1 MGGLGWLFET
11 FSSGASGRMDSMNQE
26 YRPSNEKSKRFTDVR
41 GCPEAVA
48 ELDDIVQYL
57 RNPSVYTDLGGKLPS
72 GVLLTGPP
80 GTGKTLLAR
89 AVAGEAGV
97 PFFYASGSEFE
108 EIYVG
113 VGAKRVRELFA
124 QAKKNAPCIVFVDE
138 IDAVGSA
145 RNPKDQQAMKMT
157 LNQLLVGLDGFNP
170 SEGIIVLAAT
180 NFPQLLDKALV
191 RPGRF
196 DRDVTVPLPD
206 VAGREQ
212 ILKLYCD
219 ATGVTDLTT
228 SSGGGAD
235 SSDGTVNLKTLAR
248 GTPGMS
254 GADLSNLVNL
264 ASLQASLKGRDKI
277 TMPDFEHAKDRIL
290 MGAERKSAVISEEG
304 RKLTAYHEAG
314 HALVATYTQGA
325 DAIYKATIMPRGQ
338 SLGHVMQLPDKDET
352 SITRRQLLAK
362 MGVAMGGRVAEGI
375 IFGDDN
381 VTTGASSDLEQATK
395 IARHMVSEVGMGSD
409 AIGPVRF
416 SSDDLAAASSA
427 TQEAVEREVKGL
439 CIQATANA
447 EALIKSKEKELHRLA
462 QALLEYET
470 LSGQEVKDVLA
481 GKGIKTGRPKSTIN
495 KDGTRPKENTSSVG
509 RIVGGAAA
517 LAKDAAQA

>member
-80 GTGKTLLAR
+80 GTGKTLLAK

-108 EIYVG
+108 EVFVG

-138 IDAVGSA
+138 IDTVGSA
-145 RNPKDQQAMKMT
+145 RSPKDQQAMKMT
-157 LNQLLVGLDGFNP
+157 LNQLLVELDGFNP

-196 DRDVTVPLPD
+196 DRNVTAPLPD

-212 ILKLYCD
+212 ILDLYVK
-219 ATGVTDLTT
+219 ATPTD
-228 SSGGGAD
+228 D
-235 SSDGTVNLKTLAR
+235 SVNCKTLAR
-248 GTPGMS
+248 ATPGMS

-264 ASLQASLKGRDKI
+264 ASLQASLRRRTKVS
-277 TMPDFEHAKDRIL
+277 MSDFEHAKDRIL
-290 MGAERKSAVISEEG
+290 MGAERKSAVISEEA
-304 RKLTAYHEAG
+304 RRLTAYHEAG
-314 HALVATYTQGA
+314 HAIMALYTEGA
-325 DAIYKATIMPRGQ
+325 MPIYKATIMPRGQ
-338 SLGHVMQLPDKDET
+338 TLGHVMQLPDKDQT
-352 SITRRQLLAK
+352 SVTRQQLKAR
-362 MGVAMGGRVAEGI
+362 MDVAMGGRVAEEL
-375 IFGDDN
+375 IFGSDN
-381 VTTGASSDLEQATK
+381 VTTGASSDLEAATK
-395 IARHMVSEVGMGSD
+395 YARHMVAEVGMGSN
-409 AIGPVRF
+409 AVGPVRYSEDELAR
-416 SSDDLAAASSA
+416 SSEA
-427 TQEAVEREVKGL
+427 TQQQIEGEVRDL
-439 CIQATANA
+439 CIGAQKNA
-447 EALIKSKEKELHRLA
+447 ESLLRRKEQELHRLA

-470 LSGQEVKDVLA
+470 LDSKEVKDACA
-481 GKGIKTGRPKSTIN
+481 GRRINRSKVTID
-495 KDGTRPKENTSSVG
+495 KDGRRPKESTIDSSAGGG
-509 RIVGGAAA
+509 RGIPVVAAESA
-517 LAKDAAQA
+517 N

>member
-80 GTGKTLLAR
+80 GTGKTLLAK

-138 IDAVGSA
+138 IDAGGSA
-145 RNPKDQQAMKMT
+145 RSPKDQQAMKMT
-157 LNQLLVGLDGFNP
+157 LNQLLVELDGFNP

-196 DRDVTVPLPD
+196 DRNVAVPLPD

-212 ILKLYCD
+212 ILDLYVK
-219 ATGVTDLTT
+219 AVP
-228 SSGGGAD
+228 AD
-235 SSDGTVNLKTLAR
+235 KSVEVKTLAR
-248 GTPGMS
+248 ATPGMS

-264 ASLQASLKGRDKI
+264 ASLQASLQNRETI
-277 TMPDFEHAKDRIL
+277 MMSDFEHAKDRIL
-290 MGAERKSAVISEEG
+290 MGAERKSAVISEEN
-304 RKLTAYHEAG
+304 RRCTAYHEAG
-314 HALVATYTQGA
+314 HALVANYTDGSKP
-325 DAIYKATIMPRGQ
+325 IYKATIMPRGNT
-338 SLGHVMQLPDKDET
+338 LGYVARLPDKDQVSVKKKE
-352 SITRRQLLAK
+352 LLAD
-362 MGVAMGGRVAEGI
+362 MDVCMGGRVAEI
-375 IFGDDN
+375 LIFGEDN
-381 VTTGASSDLEQATK
+381 VSTGASGGTSYT
-395 IARHMVSEVGMGSD
+395 
-409 AIGPVRF
+409 
-416 SSDDLAAASSA
+416 SA
-427 TQEAVEREVKGL
+427 
-439 CIQATANA
+439 
-447 EALIKSKEKELHRLA
+447 
-462 QALLEYET
+462 
-470 LSGQEVKDVLA
+470 
-481 GKGIKTGRPKSTIN
+481 
-495 KDGTRPKENTSSVG
+495 
-509 RIVGGAAA
+509 
-517 LAKDAAQA
+517 